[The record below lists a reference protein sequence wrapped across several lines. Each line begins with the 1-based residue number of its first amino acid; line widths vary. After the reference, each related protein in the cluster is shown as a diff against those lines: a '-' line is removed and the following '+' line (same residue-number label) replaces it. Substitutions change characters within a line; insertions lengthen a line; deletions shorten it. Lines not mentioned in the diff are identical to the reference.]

1 VLGRR
6 CLPAELTEDQTLEFE
21 NEVTRSKSLDLGEHL
36 FRTGDSFHSLY
47 AIHSGCFKSYTID
60 QEGREHVLNF
70 HFPGELI
77 GVDAVYQDVHSA
89 NAAALE
95 NSSVCQLPYKSIMA
109 LSFEMPELHFQ
120 LLRLFSRE
128 VFYVTTIAGDF
139 TAEER
144 MAAFLMMVSGRLRT
158 HGQSASM
165 LHLAMSRQDIANYM
179 RMATETVSRVL
190 ARFESNGLLEADRK
204 NIVIL
209 DTKGLAEVAVC
220 MNPYTR

>member
-1 VLGRR
+1 MLGRR
-6 CLPAELTEDQTLEFE
+6 CLPAELTENQTLEFE
-21 NEVTRSKSLDLGEHL
+21 NKVTRSKPLELGEHL
-36 FRTGDSFHSLY
+36 FRTGDAFHSLY

-77 GVDAVYQDVHSA
+77 GVDAVYQEAHSA
-89 NAAALE
+89 NTTALE
-95 NSSVCQLPYKSIMA
+95 NSSVCQLPYQSIME
-109 LSFEMPELHFQ
+109 LSFEMPELHYQ

-139 TAEER
+139 SAEER
-144 MAAFLMMVSGRLRT
+144 MAAFLVMVSGRLRT
-158 HGQSASM
+158 HGQSAAT

-190 ARFESNGLLEADRK
+190 ARFENNGLLDADRK
-204 NIVIL
+204 NIIIL
-209 DTKGLAEVAVC
+209 DTKGLAEVAMC